1 MVNQCYLIFKLFI
14 VTVIKAHHVP
24 LVLPLPVVEHLEV
37 GGVVV
42 DVDDVVEVL
51 LSRLLLSIPQIKQ
64 IG

>member
-1 MVNQCYLIFKLFI
+1 MFLRVSERQGDPIYQ
-14 VTVIKAHHVP
+14 AHHVP

-42 DVDDVVEVL
+42 DVDDVVEAL